1 MLGYHHFILYEN
13 KETHLVDSYAA
24 ISNSSSTGAILK
36 TIASTLSANAA
47 LFFDI
52 FPIIEIH
59 LQCLKSPLTASFQTK
74 ESQNAAVGTL
84 NAKMLLML
92 ICNSK

>member
-59 LQCLKSPLTASFQTK
+59 LQCLKSPLTADIINPLHMSK
-74 ESQNAAVGTL
+74 P
-84 NAKMLLML
+84 KRPHML
-92 ICNSK
+92 ILYKYTF